1 MKLYKQSSRRDEEL
15 PDAHPYSPKSLK
27 HHTRSLPRSIN
38 YLLKEQRLLFILIGI
53 LIGSTFFI
61 IQPTLSH
68 LSTSSEP
75 HSSIPR
81 SYNSLSHE
89 SLSTLSSYNHKD
101 FNFRTNGV
109 GHSGRVPVGVGRK
122 RMRIVV
128 TGGAGFVGSHLV
140 DKLIKRGDDVIV
152 IDNFF
157 TGRKENV
164 MHHFGN
170 PRFELIRHD
179 VVEPILLEVDQIYHL
194 ACPASPVHY
203 KYNPVKTIISFCI
216 YIIYTNVMGTLNMLG
231 LAKRIGA
238 RFLLTSTSE
247 VYGDPLEHP
256 QKETYW
262 GHVNPIG
269 VRSCYD
275 EGKRTAETLTMDYH
289 RGAGVEG
296 FNVAK
301 GQNEAVEV
309 THLQYADDTLI
320 FGDAE
325 ESQLKIMEV
334 WYQKSEKAKQKYS
347 NEMALE
353 TVQGKTNFMGT
364 VITTKYENDGFWK
377 TKEVNTTYGTSL
389 WRSIRNLW
397 HGFSGRIDFNCKG
410 LQEGEDTL
418 RWNCHS
424 RGIFTVS
431 SAYKDMNQMGSQVRI
446 ARIFNTYGPR
456 MCLDDGRVVSNF
468 VAQAIRKQPM
478 TVYGD
483 GKQTRSFQ
491 YVSDLVDG
499 LVALM
504 EGEHIGPFNLGNP
517 GEFTMLE
524 LAGVVK
530 EVIDPSANIE
540 FRANTADDP
549 HKRKPNISKAKELL
563 NWEPKVSLREG
574 LPLMVSDFRNR
585 ILNEDEGKGN

>member
-1 MKLYKQSSRRDEEL
+1 MKQLHKQSTSTRKDEEI
-15 PDAHPYSPKSLK
+15 PISQTPPYSPKSLK
-27 HHTRSLPRSIN
+27 HPRSLPRSLN
-38 YLLKEQRLLFILIGI
+38 YILKEQRLLFILVGI

-61 IQPTLSH
+61 IQP
-68 LSTSSEP
+68 
-75 HSSIPR
+75 
-81 SYNSLSHE
+81 SLSA
-89 SLSTLSSYNHKD
+89 LSPSDSRPRISAQNRELAVTTARNPFGDGRNYNKYS
-101 FNFRTNGV
+101 NGV
-109 GHSGRVPVGVGRK
+109 GRVPVGIGAKRK
-122 RMRIVV
+122 RIVV

-140 DKLIKRGDDVIV
+140 DKLIARGDDVIV

-164 MHHFGN
+164 VHLFGN

-203 KYNPVKTIISFCI
+203 KYNPVKTIK
-216 YIIYTNVMGTLNMLG
+216 TNVMGTLNMLG

-289 RGAGVEG
+289 RGDGVE
-296 FNVAK
+296 
-301 GQNEAVEV
+301 
-309 THLQYADDTLI
+309 
-320 FGDAE
+320 
-325 ESQLKIMEV
+325 
-334 WYQKSEKAKQKYS
+334 
-347 NEMALE
+347 
-353 TVQGKTNFMGT
+353 
-364 VITTKYENDGFWK
+364 
-377 TKEVNTTYGTSL
+377 
-389 WRSIRNLW
+389 
-397 HGFSGRIDFNCKG
+397 
-410 LQEGEDTL
+410 
-418 RWNCHS
+418 
-424 RGIFTVS
+424 
-431 SAYKDMNQMGSQVRI
+431 VRI

-468 VAQAIRKQPM
+468 VAQAIRGQPM
-478 TVYGD
+478 TIYGD

-504 EGEHIGPFNLGNP
+504 EGEHVGPFNLGNP
-517 GEFTMLE
+517 GEFTMLQ
-524 LAGVVK
+524 LAEVVK
-530 EVIDPSANIE
+530 ETIDPSATIE
-540 FRANTADDP
+540 FKPNTADDP
-549 HKRKPNISKAKELL
+549 HKRKPDITKAKELL
-563 NWEPKVSLREG
+563 NWEPNISLKEG
-574 LPLMVSDFRNR
+574 LPRMVNDFRNR
-585 ILNEDEGKGN
+585 ILNEDEGKGNK

>member
-1 MKLYKQSSRRDEEL
+1 MKQLHKQSSVNHRRDEDI
-15 PDAHPYSPKSLK
+15 PSTQTPPYSPKSLK
-27 HHTRSLPRSIN
+27 HPRSLPRSIN
-38 YLLKEQRLLFILIGI
+38 YLFKEQRILFILVGI

-61 IQPTLSH
+61 LQPTLSR
-68 LSTSSEP
+68 LGPAEV

-81 SYNSLSHE
+81 SFSTDATTAAVVSH
-89 SLSTLSSYNHKD
+89 TQDSSGSYSSDSNRPVHGK
-101 FNFRTNGV
+101 V
-109 GHSGRVPVGVGRK
+109 GRIPVGIGRR

-140 DKLIKRGDDVIV
+140 DKLIGRGDEVIV

-164 MHHFGN
+164 VHLFGN

-203 KYNPVKTIISFCI
+203 KYNPVKTIISFTIVYVNFAI
-216 YIIYTNVMGTLNMLG
+216 YKTNVMGTLNMLG
-231 LAKRIGA
+231 LAKRVGA

-247 VYGDPLEHP
+247 VYGDPLQHP

-262 GHVNPIG
+262 GNVNPIG
-269 VRSCYD
+269 ERSCYD

-289 RGAGVEG
+289 RGAGVE
-296 FNVAK
+296 
-301 GQNEAVEV
+301 
-309 THLQYADDTLI
+309 
-320 FGDAE
+320 
-325 ESQLKIMEV
+325 
-334 WYQKSEKAKQKYS
+334 
-347 NEMALE
+347 
-353 TVQGKTNFMGT
+353 
-364 VITTKYENDGFWK
+364 
-377 TKEVNTTYGTSL
+377 
-389 WRSIRNLW
+389 
-397 HGFSGRIDFNCKG
+397 
-410 LQEGEDTL
+410 
-418 RWNCHS
+418 
-424 RGIFTVS
+424 
-431 SAYKDMNQMGSQVRI
+431 VRI

-517 GEFTMLE
+517 GEFTMIE
-524 LAGVVK
+524 LAEVVK
-530 EVIDPSANIE
+530 ETIDPSATIE
-540 FRANTADDP
+540 YKPNTADDP
-549 HKRKPNISKAKELL
+549 HMRKPDISKAKELL
-563 NWEPKVSLREG
+563 NWEPTIPLREG

-585 ILNEDEGKGN
+585 ILNEDEGKGA

>member
-179 VVEPILLEVDQIYHL
+179 
-194 ACPASPVHY
+194 
-203 KYNPVKTIISFCI
+203 
-216 YIIYTNVMGTLNMLG
+216 TNVMGTLNMLG

-289 RGAGVEG
+289 RGAGVE
-296 FNVAK
+296 
-301 GQNEAVEV
+301 
-309 THLQYADDTLI
+309 
-320 FGDAE
+320 
-325 ESQLKIMEV
+325 
-334 WYQKSEKAKQKYS
+334 
-347 NEMALE
+347 
-353 TVQGKTNFMGT
+353 
-364 VITTKYENDGFWK
+364 
-377 TKEVNTTYGTSL
+377 
-389 WRSIRNLW
+389 
-397 HGFSGRIDFNCKG
+397 
-410 LQEGEDTL
+410 
-418 RWNCHS
+418 
-424 RGIFTVS
+424 
-431 SAYKDMNQMGSQVRI
+431 VRI

>member
-1 MKLYKQSSRRDEEL
+1 MKLHTQSSMNHRRDEEMSMSISKNTT
-15 PDAHPYSPKSLK
+15 PPSSPKPLK
-27 HHTRSLPRSIN
+27 HPRSLPRSIN
-38 YLLKEQRLLFILIGI
+38 YLLKEQRLLFILVGI

-61 IQPTLSH
+61 LQPSLNPSSPIPNSSFHVSESVPLTH
-68 LSTSSEP
+68 TSTVTTSFK
-75 HSSIPR
+75 
-81 SYNSLSHE
+81 
-89 SLSTLSSYNHKD
+89 TW
-101 FNFRTNGV
+101 
-109 GHSGRVPVGVGRK
+109 RVPVGIGKK

-170 PRFELIRHD
+170 HRFELIRHD

-203 KYNPVKTIISFCI
+203 KYNPVKTIK
-216 YIIYTNVMGTLNMLG
+216 TNVMGTLNMLG

-289 RGAGVEG
+289 RGAGVE
-296 FNVAK
+296 
-301 GQNEAVEV
+301 
-309 THLQYADDTLI
+309 
-320 FGDAE
+320 
-325 ESQLKIMEV
+325 
-334 WYQKSEKAKQKYS
+334 
-347 NEMALE
+347 
-353 TVQGKTNFMGT
+353 
-364 VITTKYENDGFWK
+364 
-377 TKEVNTTYGTSL
+377 
-389 WRSIRNLW
+389 
-397 HGFSGRIDFNCKG
+397 
-410 LQEGEDTL
+410 
-418 RWNCHS
+418 
-424 RGIFTVS
+424 
-431 SAYKDMNQMGSQVRI
+431 VRI

-468 VAQAIRKQPM
+468 VSQAIRRQPM

-499 LVALM
+499 LMALM

-524 LAGVVK
+524 LAEVVK
-530 EVIDPSANIE
+530 EVIDPSATIE

-549 HKRKPNISKAKELL
+549 HKRKPDISKAKELL
-563 NWEPKVSLREG
+563 NWEPKVPLREG
-574 LPLMVSDFRNR
+574 LPLMVNDFRNR

>member
-1 MKLYKQSSRRDEEL
+1 MKQLHKQSSINHRRDEETL
-15 PDAHPYSPKSLK
+15 IPQTPPYSPKSLK
-27 HHTRSLPRSIN
+27 HPRSLPRSIN
-38 YLLKEQRLLFILIGI
+38 YLFKEQRLLFIFIGI

-61 IQPTLSH
+61 LQPTLSRLGPTETH
-68 LSTSSEP
+68 P
-75 HSSIPR
+75 SIPK
-81 SYNSLSHE
+81 SFSNNVVSHTQE
-89 SLSTLSSYNHKD
+89 FSVSNRNPIHGKM
-101 FNFRTNGV
+101 
-109 GHSGRVPVGVGRK
+109 GRVPVGIGRR

-140 DKLIKRGDDVIV
+140 DKLIGRGDEVIV

-164 MHHFGN
+164 VHLFGN

-194 ACPASPVHY
+194 ACPASP
-203 KYNPVKTIISFCI
+203 
-216 YIIYTNVMGTLNMLG
+216 TNVMGTLNMLG
-231 LAKRIGA
+231 LAKRVGA

-247 VYGDPLEHP
+247 VYGDPLQHP

-262 GHVNPIG
+262 GNVNPIG
-269 VRSCYD
+269 ERSCYD

-289 RGAGVEG
+289 RGDGVE
-296 FNVAK
+296 
-301 GQNEAVEV
+301 
-309 THLQYADDTLI
+309 
-320 FGDAE
+320 
-325 ESQLKIMEV
+325 
-334 WYQKSEKAKQKYS
+334 
-347 NEMALE
+347 
-353 TVQGKTNFMGT
+353 
-364 VITTKYENDGFWK
+364 
-377 TKEVNTTYGTSL
+377 
-389 WRSIRNLW
+389 
-397 HGFSGRIDFNCKG
+397 
-410 LQEGEDTL
+410 
-418 RWNCHS
+418 
-424 RGIFTVS
+424 
-431 SAYKDMNQMGSQVRI
+431 VRI

-524 LAGVVK
+524 LAEVVK
-530 EVIDPSANIE
+530 DTIDPSATIE
-540 FRANTADDP
+540 YKPNTADDP
-549 HKRKPNISKAKELL
+549 HMRKPDISKAKELL
-563 NWEPKVSLREG
+563 NWEPKIPLREG
-574 LPLMVSDFRNR
+574 LPLMVNDFRNR
-585 ILNEDEGKGN
+585 ILNEEEGKGA